1 MVYLTCAVTGLGGR
15 GGNKQVLKRHQSA
28 SFLCC
33 HVRYYLFG
41 KSALELSKPARWEA
55 YLGFSSMKDQGVL
68 VYCCIAA
75 PLPNPSFPLPNR
87 VTPSSVV
94 CRRYPYMHLFRV
106 KRVKVLV

>member
-28 SFLCC
+28 YFLCC
-33 HVRYYLFG
+33 HVDITSLVKAHLSYRSMQGG
-41 KSALELSKPARWEA
+41 KLISVSVAWKT
-55 YLGFSSMKDQGVL
+55 K
-68 VYCCIAA
+68 VYWYIAA
-75 PLPNPSFPLPNR
+75 LLPPSPTPSFPLPNR

-94 CRRYPYMHLFRV
+94 CRRYPYMHLYRV